1 MYLFSLKVS
10 PLQNNIKVDI
20 NYKGQEYCGE
30 AYQSDH
36 PVYINS
42 KETNWPCM
50 PPDMRHW
57 KEHGLHHLWDIPV
70 TDTHS
75 ELKHAEALNGNW
87 TTFTKQ

>member
-42 KETNWPCM
+42 KETN
-50 PPDMRHW
+50 
-57 KEHGLHHLWDIPV
+57 
-70 TDTHS
+70 
-75 ELKHAEALNGNW
+75 
-87 TTFTKQ
+87 